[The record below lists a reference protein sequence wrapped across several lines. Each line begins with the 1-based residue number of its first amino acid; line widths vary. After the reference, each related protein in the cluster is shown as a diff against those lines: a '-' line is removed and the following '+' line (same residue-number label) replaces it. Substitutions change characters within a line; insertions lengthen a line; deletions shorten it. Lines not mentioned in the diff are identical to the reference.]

1 MARSNPAA
9 RPAGCV
15 SDWLFAPANP
25 TWVAVF
31 RVLLC
36 LMLLV
41 DFWPGS
47 LVADLPFRNSF
58 GLEKLYEPLFLTWSY
73 WALAAAMVVLFGAGW
88 RPRLMGGCA
97 VVLLFPLLFLS
108 GSRQSRQ
115 VLWFVLIACSLLR
128 PGGPMWPIR
137 LIQFQLSVV
146 YGVNAIAKTTPGYLS
161 GEVLMGMS
169 NALPNFLVDLSS
181 GYAQLWFLRMPVSM
195 AAVLS
200 AATEYTLALGFWF
213 RRTRPAAAVLGVG
226 FHLMLKQI
234 VRIHMLDWTSMFLYL
249 AFFLP
254 FHTRARRDP
263 SGTGPAESPRTS
275 P

>member
-1 MARSNPAA
+1 
-9 RPAGCV
+9 
-15 SDWLFAPANP
+15 
-25 TWVAVF
+25 
-31 RVLLC
+31 
-36 LMLLV
+36 
-41 DFWPGS
+41 
-47 LVADLPFRNSF
+47 
-58 GLEKLYEPLFLTWSY
+58 
-73 WALAAAMVVLFGAGW
+73 
-88 RPRLMGGCA
+88 
-97 VVLLFPLLFLS
+97 
-108 GSRQSRQ
+108 
-115 VLWFVLIACSLLR
+115 
-128 PGGPMWPIR
+128 MWPIR